1 MTREMIINAFVPEN
15 VRVAILEDGRLKSFF
30 EEFLQDHRSRGNI
43 YRGRIINIQPSLE
56 ACFVDYGAARH
67 GFLPFSEIGA
77 HAWARQPKNKSE
89 ARIERVM
96 RTGQML
102 TVQVDKEATGTK
114 GARLTTH
121 LSLAGRFMVLMPYSD
136 TRGVS
141 RKIDDPEQR
150 KQCRELAD
158 KLDPPKDTG
167 LIVRTAG
174 LGKNKRDLS
183 RDLNYL
189 IRLWKEI
196 ERRAAATELPALLH
210 ADADLIQR
218 VLRDYYTGDIER
230 VCIDDRVALE
240 KAEQFFKLFMP
251 RQRRPLEAFSGR
263 APIFSHFGIEQQ
275 LEEIYARRVSLPSG
289 GSLVID
295 STEALVAIDVNSG
308 KLKGRNQE
316 ATAYETNLEAAREVA
331 RQLQLRDLG
340 GIVVVDFID
349 MTNAGHKRAVEREL
363 RDAMR
368 DDKARHRLG
377 KISTF
382 GVCTLTRQRLGKSVR
397 ALGHREC
404 PACSGTG
411 MVPDLDVSSVR
422 LLRKIR
428 AEAAHPEIGGLQV
441 AASPELANHFQNRF
455 RAELLAV
462 EREMDVAIQVLAAAD
477 INGSAFQIEA
487 ERRSAGAAEPARPE
501 PPAAETPAPAKS
513 ERRRRGR
520 RSSRKRKS
528 DKQEQQNDQA
538 GKDQLAEQNE
548 QSRQAKKDQPGRR
561 AQQDQQNQQN
571 QQDQQDEQPSNGSD
585 SGNAARSKR
594 RRRRRKKKKPD
605 GTAAQNSGPQ
615 PEPQPAAADQ
625 PPAGREDRAAGQ
637 AGTADQEA
645 PAPKKKKRRRRRP
658 KKPAPVD
665 LQSGEE

>member
-1 MTREMIINAFVPEN
+1 MTKEMIINAFVPEN

-67 GFLPFSEIGA
+67 GFLPFSEIGP
-77 HAWARQPKNKSE
+77 HAWARQPGHKNE

-96 RTGQML
+96 RNGQML

-158 KLDPPKDTG
+158 KLEPPKDTG

-174 LGKNKRDLS
+174 LGQNKRSLS

-189 IRLWKEI
+189 VRLWKEI

-218 VLRDYYTGDIER
+218 VLRDYYTSDIER

-263 APIFSHFGIEQQ
+263 APIFSQFGIEQQ
-275 LEEIYARRVSLPSG
+275 LEEIYARRVNLPSG

-404 PACSGTG
+404 PACGGSG

-428 AEAAHPEIGGLQV
+428 AVAARPDSGGLDV
-441 AASPELANHFQNRF
+441 AASPALANHFQNRF

-462 EREMDVAIQVLAAAD
+462 EREMDVTIRVLAESE
-477 INGSAFQIEA
+477 ISGSAFRIET
-487 ERRSAGAAEPARPE
+487 EPRTGDAAEPVRPE
-501 PPAAETPAPAKS
+501 PPPAEAPAAAKS
-513 ERRRRGR
+513 EHRRRGR

-528 DKQEQQNDQA
+528 DKQEKQDDQTKRNERDEPAERVEQEQPADKDSKA
-538 GKDQLAEQNE
+538 G
-548 QSRQAKKDQPGRR
+548 P
-561 AQQDQQNQQN
+561 
-571 QQDQQDEQPSNGSD
+571 DEQPGNGPENGGPS
-585 SGNAARSKR
+585 RSKR

-605 GTAAQNSGPQ
+605 GATGNGDTK
-615 PEPQPAAADQ
+615 PEQQPAAADQ
-625 PPAGREDRAAGQ
+625 PEAGRADAADRQ
-637 AGTADQEA
+637 AESTEQDK

-658 KKPAPVD
+658 KKPAPAE
-665 LQSGEE
+665 LQSSDE